1 MNFTNPSGMI
11 TEAVIKHMGW
21 KKCIGLCNVPTYGYG
36 LCKIHAYDF
45 LRLWR
50 RLLQVIRHVNVSVR
64 FTTIKTVLWW

>member
-50 RLLQVIRHVNVSVR
+50 RLLQ
-64 FTTIKTVLWW
+64 